1 MRRLASALLLAVLGG
16 SAFAAG
22 PPAADKAP
30 DEPEADAG
38 DLVPVGPPAP
48 VVVMQVPLTR
58 PVLEAEILDVMR
70 DKLVA
75 LTAPEGEEAE
85 PEKAKTPEKGH

>member
-1 MRRLASALLLAVLGG
+1 
-16 SAFAAG
+16 
-22 PPAADKAP
+22 
-30 DEPEADAG
+30 
-38 DLVPVGPPAP
+38 
-48 VVVMQVPLTR
+48 MQVPLTR